1 MGAMAALVAG
11 ISYPRVFGKLALL
24 SPSVWWDDRSI
35 LRLIEA
41 WTPRRSRQRIWLDTG
56 TAEGRNPSKMVDDT
70 RLLRDAL
77 AGKGW
82 REGADLHYEEA
93 EGHAHNEQAWGDR
106 FGRVLE
112 YLFPAR

>member
-1 MGAMAALVAG
+1 MAALVAG

-41 WTPRRSRQRIWLDTG
+41 WTPRQSRQRIWLDTG
-56 TAEGRNPSKMVDDT
+56 TAEGRNPAKMVDDT

-82 REGADLHYEEA
+82 REGPDLHYEEA
-93 EGHAHNEQAWGDR
+93 QGHAHNEQAWGDR
-106 FGRVLE
+106 FSRVLE